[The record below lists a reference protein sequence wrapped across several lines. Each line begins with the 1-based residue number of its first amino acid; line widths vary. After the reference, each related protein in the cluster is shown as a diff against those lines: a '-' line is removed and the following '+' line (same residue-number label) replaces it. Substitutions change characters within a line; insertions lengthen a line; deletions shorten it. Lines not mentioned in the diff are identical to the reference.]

1 MVDRVTD
8 LLRALRAS
16 PATSGLF
23 LDFDGTLSDIVEIP
37 SDARPVKGVGELLRG
52 LARTYRL
59 VAAVSGRTA
68 AELLE
73 WLGPEIEIWGLYGAQ
88 RVRDGR
94 IELSDRA
101 KPYADLMARVRSDA
115 EQRVDSLA
123 VPGVIVEDKGV
134 IVTLHWRAA
143 DDPWGAEEA
152 VRALIS
158 ELSSRYGVT
167 YAEGKASCELRPPVE
182 FSKGHV
188 VLDRA
193 RALRLRGALF
203 AGDDHGDLPGFDAL
217 DQLSAEG
224 MTTVRVGVRSNEAP
238 PELLERADV
247 LVEGPAGVVKLLSGL
262 TG

>member
-1 MVDRVTD
+1 VTD
-8 LLRALRAS
+8 PLTALSAS

-23 LDFDGTLSDIVEIP
+23 LDFDGTLSEIVEVP
-37 SDARPVKGVGELLRG
+37 SDARPVEGAGELLRG
-52 LARTYRL
+52 LALTYRL

-68 AELLE
+68 AELRG
-73 WLGPEIEIWGLYGAQ
+73 WLAPDIEIWGLYGAE

-101 KPYADLMARVRSDA
+101 KPFAELMARVRSEA
-115 EQRVDSLA
+115 QRRVDSLA
-123 VPGVIVEDKGV
+123 VRGVIVEDKGA

-143 DDPWGAEEA
+143 ADPQAAEEA
-152 VRALIS
+152 VRQVVS
-158 ELSSRYGVT
+158 ELSSRYTVT
-167 YAEGKASCELRPPVE
+167 PAEGKASCELRPPVE

-193 RALRLRGALF
+193 RALRLRAALF

-217 DQLSAEG
+217 DELEAEG
-224 MTTVRVGVRSNEAP
+224 MTTVRVGVRSDEAP
-238 PELLERADV
+238 PELLDRADV
-247 LVEGPAGVVKLLSGL
+247 VVEGPAGVVNLLSAL

>member
-1 MVDRVTD
+1 M
-8 LLRALRAS
+8 ALRAS

-37 SDARPVKGVGELLRG
+37 SDARPVEGVGELLRR
-52 LARTYRL
+52 LARTYRV

-68 AELLE
+68 AELSE
-73 WLGPEIEIWGLYGAQ
+73 WFGPEIEIWGLYGAE
-88 RVRDGR
+88 RVRQGT
-94 IELSDRA
+94 IELSNRA
-101 KPYADLMARVRSDA
+101 KPFEELMARIRSDA
-115 EQRVDSLA
+115 EQRIDSLR
-123 VPGVIVEDKGV
+123 VPGVIVEDKGA

-143 DDPWGAEEA
+143 DDPRAAEEA
-152 VRALIS
+152 VRALAS

-167 YAEGKASCELRPPVE
+167 HAEGKASCELRPPVE

-193 RALRLRGALF
+193 RALRLRAALF

-217 DQLSAEG
+217 DELAGEG
-224 MTTVRVGVRSNEAP
+224 LKTVRVGVRSDEAP

-247 LVEGPAGVVKLLSGL
+247 LVEGPAGVVELLSGL
-262 TG
+262 TA

>member
-1 MVDRVTD
+1 VTD
-8 LLRALRAS
+8 PLTSLSAS

-37 SDARPVKGVGELLRG
+37 SDARPVEGAGELLRG
-52 LARTYRL
+52 LARSYRL

-68 AELLE
+68 AELRE
-73 WLGPEIEIWGLYGAQ
+73 WLAPEIEIWGLYGAE

-101 KPYADLMARVRSDA
+101 KPFADLMARVRSDA
-115 EQRVDSLA
+115 QQRADALA
-123 VPGVIVEDKGV
+123 VPGIIVEDEGA

-143 DDPWGAEEA
+143 GDPRAAEQA
-152 VRALIS
+152 VRQLVS

-167 YAEGKASCELRPPVE
+167 HAEGKASCELRPPVE
-182 FSKGHV
+182 FSKGQV

-193 RALRLRGALF
+193 RALRLRAALF
-203 AGDDHGDLPGFDAL
+203 AGDDHGDLPAFDAL
-217 DQLSAEG
+217 DELAAEG
-224 MTTVRVGVRSNEAP
+224 MATVRVGVRSDEAP

-247 LVEGPAGVVKLLSGL
+247 LVEGPAGVVKLLSRL

>member
-1 MVDRVTD
+1 VTD
-8 LLRALRAS
+8 PLTALSAS

-23 LDFDGTLSDIVEIP
+23 LDFDGTLSEIVEVP
-37 SDARPVKGVGELLRG
+37 SDARPVEGVGELLRG
-52 LARTYRL
+52 LALTYRL

-68 AELLE
+68 AELRE
-73 WLGPEIEIWGLYGAQ
+73 WLAPDIEIWGLYGAE

-101 KPYADLMARVRSDA
+101 KPFAELMARVRSEA
-115 EQRVDSLA
+115 QRRVDSLA
-123 VPGVIVEDKGV
+123 VRGVIVEDKGA

-143 DDPWGAEEA
+143 ADPQAAEEA
-152 VRALIS
+152 IRQVVS
-158 ELSSRYGVT
+158 ELSSRYEVT
-167 YAEGKASCELRPPVE
+167 PAEGKASCELRPPVE

-193 RALRLRGALF
+193 RALRLRAALF

-217 DQLSAEG
+217 DELEAEG
-224 MTTVRVGVRSNEAP
+224 MTTVRVGVRSDEAP
-238 PELLERADV
+238 PELLDRADV
-247 LVEGPAGVVKLLSGL
+247 VVEGPAGVVNLLSAL